1 MFKFT
6 TSTDSSN
13 SMDVPLSAGRR
24 NILGFAGTGLGLYL
38 SGAGI
43 SLAAQDR
50 EAVKVGP
57 VVRIPRSRLDALART
72 FYPAFNHG
80 GAVPPY
86 ESKLH
91 DAKYDVELRTLT
103 TTALIP
109 ETGDRVEVTGLL
121 ALPVGATGS
130 VPVVS
135 WQHGTILSFDQV
147 PSNLMRLGDPQYKP
161 SDAGDSLETILNLH
175 RLTGQGFALIGADYL
190 GKGALR
196 GTRGEAYGVRD
207 ATVATCTSIL
217 DVGLEQIKRLGLTPS
232 GLFLNGWSQG
242 GANTQWLHQALRR
255 KGVVIRASAAQSP
268 FNNLLDTLRFWT
280 GVLPVADSSA
290 YPKVPG
296 WASLCLIILLGS
308 YREYYGLP
316 ELFQTAIKPRYLNFA
331 ENYWRTYR
339 LEQAD
344 LVQAPASMTDLLVD
358 GFTERFTADTN
369 AKFLVKAGENAS
381 TFYTYDAP
389 FRFYYGLA
397 DEALHP
403 SLMSVALTVAGSKA
417 DSVAVPAASH
427 RETFLA
433 SLYGH
438 GRSVNG
444 LSNVPDWFRSFL

>member
-1 MFKFT
+1 MYKLT
-6 TSTDSSN
+6 KSTDVY
-13 SMDVPLSAGRR
+13 DPVQTPLCPARR
-24 NILGFAGTGLGLYL
+24 NLLGLAGAGLGLYL
-38 SGAGI
+38 GGASA

-50 EAVKVGP
+50 RADRVEP
-57 VVRIPRSRLDALART
+57 VIRIPRARLDALART

-91 DAKYDVELRTLT
+91 DAKFDVELRTLT

-109 ETGDRVEVTGLL
+109 EIGERVEVTGLL

-147 PSNLMRLGDPQYKP
+147 PSNLMRLGDPLYKP

-242 GANTQWLHQALRR
+242 GLNTQWLHQALRR
-255 KGVVIRASAAQSP
+255 KGIAIQASAAQSP
-268 FNNLLDTLRFWT
+268 FNNLVDALRFWT
-280 GVLPVADSSA
+280 GALPVVDSSA

-296 WASLCLIILLGS
+296 WASLCLIIVLGS
-308 YREYYGLP
+308 YREYYRLP
-316 ELFQTAIKPRYLNFA
+316 DLFRTAIKPRYLDFA

-339 LEQAD
+339 LEQTD
-344 LVQAPASMTDLLVD
+344 LVKAPNSIADLLVD
-358 GFTERFTADTN
+358 GFTERLTADTN

-403 SLMSVALTVAGSKA
+403 SMMSVALVAAGSKA

-438 GRSVNG
+438 GPSVNG
-444 LSNVPDWFRSFL
+444 LSSVPDWFRSFL